1 MMIVMVIGTDYS
13 ATDSTAQNPNPSP
26 QVIVMVI
33 VMVLITMMIML
44 VLDKAPADSGPHPTH
59 GDIRVKPC
67 WASLPVFHQP
77 GIDN

>member
-1 MMIVMVIGTDYS
+1 MII
-13 ATDSTAQNPNPSP
+13 
-26 QVIVMVI
+26 MVI

-77 GIDN
+77 GIDNKFSFFFFRLEWKFSKKKLN